1 MEYELVIQGG
11 TLVSR
16 ERVEKL
22 DIAVQGDKIAAI
34 APHLNGKTTYSAEGM
49 LVIPG
54 GVDPHVHIDMA
65 TPTTRTSDDWSSGT
79 LAAAFGGTTTV
90 IDFIEPEEDE
100 TLIQAYQKRRAEAD
114 GLAVI
119 DYSLH
124 MTLSRSEPELL
135 TQVPEV
141 VAAGMTSF
149 KLYTTYAGLAQR
161 DEGLIKCFDAV
172 RQAGGL
178 VLVHCEND
186 AIIQASIQRLSEA
199 GKLHPSYYPDSR
211 PPIAEIEAIRRV
223 IALARFTGVPL
234 YVVHIS
240 TGTGASAVA
249 RARKFGQVVYG
260 ETCPQYLILNEN
272 AYRNPDGLEAVK
284 YQCSPPIRQQK
295 DHKIIWEMLG
305 SGGIQTVGT
314 DHCPFNI
321 VGQKDKGKE
330 NFLKSLGGVP
340 GVEPRLALM
349 YTYGVRAGNIT
360 AEQWVS
366 ACCTTPAEIFGL
378 APQKG
383 ALAVGADAD
392 IVLFDPEKKVTL
404 TKALLHER
412 VDYTPYEGLQL
423 TGYPRATF
431 IRGRLLVEG
440 GRLVNPQPDGR
451 FLKRKGHQI
460 PTARLTDEF

>member
-16 ERVEKL
+16 ERVEKMDL
-22 DIAVQGDKIAAI
+22 AVQGGKIAAI
-34 APHLNGKTTYSAEGM
+34 APRLSGKMTYSASGM

-90 IDFIEPEEDE
+90 IDFIEPEGGEP
-100 TLIQAYQKRRAEAD
+100 LMQAYEKRRAEAD
-114 GLAVI
+114 GLAMI

-124 MTLSRSEPELL
+124 MTISRSDPDNLA
-135 TQVPEV
+135 QIPEV
-141 VAAGMTSF
+141 VEAGMTSF
-149 KLYTTYAGLAQR
+149 KLYTTYEGLALP
-161 DEGLIKCFDAV
+161 DEGLIASFEAV

-186 AIIQASIQRLSEA
+186 AIIQASIRRLSEA
-199 GKLHPSYYPDSR
+199 GKLHPSNYPDSR

-223 IALARFTGVPL
+223 IALTRFIGVPL

-240 TGTGASAVA
+240 TGTGASAVE
-249 RARKFGQVVYG
+249 RARKHGQVVYG
-260 ETCPQYLILNEN
+260 ETCPQYLLLNEQV
-272 AYRNPDGLEAVK
+272 YRNPDGLEAVK
-284 YQCSPPIRQQK
+284 YICAPPIRQQK
-295 DHKIIWEMLG
+295 DNKIIWELLK
-305 SGGIQTVGT
+305 SGGIQTIGT
-314 DHCPFNI
+314 DHCPFNVI
-321 VGQKDKGKE
+321 GQKDSGKE
-330 NFLKSLGGVP
+330 NFRKSLGCVP
-340 GVEPRLALM
+340 GIEPRLALM

-360 AEQWVS
+360 MEQWVS
-366 ACCTTPAEIFGL
+366 ACCTAPAEIFGL

-383 ALAVGADAD
+383 VLAVGSDAD
-392 IVLFDPEKKVTL
+392 IVIFDPEKKVTL

-412 VDYTPYEGLQL
+412 VDYTPYENMQL
-423 TGYPRATF
+423 TGYPHAAF
-431 IRGRLLVEG
+431 LRGRLLVED

-451 FLKRKGHQI
+451 FLKRQRHQI
-460 PTARLTDEF
+460 PTARMTDEY